1 MKIREAIKIV
11 ENMPEDKFQDFF
23 NNLPMRTQLCV
34 KGGLVDWRECLA
46 HWYMVKCRKE
56 KK

>member
-1 MKIREAIKIV
+1 MNTKEAIKIV
-11 ENMPEDKFQDFF
+11 EDMPEDKFQDFF
-23 NNLPMRTQLCV
+23 KSLPARTQLCV

-46 HWYMVKCRKE
+46 HWYIVKCRKE

>member
-1 MKIREAIKIV
+1 MSLQEAIKIV

-23 NNLPMRTQLCV
+23 KGLPTRVQLCV

-46 HWYMVKCRKE
+46 TWYI
-56 KK
+56 KKQGAK